1 MTIEKIKNN
10 IDSKL
15 GDNVKII
22 YNGSRN
28 KKEEYSGIISE
39 TYNYIFIIKTDS
51 DEVKSFSYRDVLTNT
66 IELFLST
73 RAKIK
78 EIIVKNIVVLTKPN
92 PYIIL
97 S

>member
-51 DEVKSFSYRDVLTNT
+51 GEVKSFSYRDVLTNT
-66 IELFLST
+66 IELFFDKL
-73 RAKIK
+73 
-78 EIIVKNIVVLTKPN
+78 
-92 PYIIL
+92 
-97 S
+97 

>member
-39 TYNYIFIIKTDS
+39 TYNYIFIDS

-66 IELFLST
+66 IELFFDKL
-73 RAKIK
+73 
-78 EIIVKNIVVLTKPN
+78 
-92 PYIIL
+92 
-97 S
+97 